1 MYTWT
6 HINVTK
12 FSKERG
18 HGFELEKQGIWECF
32 DWGKGNKNDVN
43 LIIISK
49 VKNVISL
56 SMTLLKKSYQGSK
69 KLEKKSVWNRITG
82 GKKKSISE
90 SYRMQNNGLLNNEK
104 KGS

>member
-56 SMTLLKKSYQGSK
+56 RMTLLKKSYQESK
-69 KLEKKSVWNRITG
+69 KLEKKVSGIELQEE
-82 GKKKSISE
+82 KE
-90 SYRMQNNGLLNNEK
+90 SLFLRVIGCKIMVF
-104 KGS
+104 